1 MSIPFSAY
9 YIPGKGYTDCRVTW
23 ITTNKNRLCQ
33 KRKKSFKIFKF
44 VWCTMKEQINFWR
57 KEAYHWLSKC
67 DHGLAPSIMVSS
79 TISYAR
85 VMPVW
90 SDWTTLNSMQVYLHP
105 MIHDAHGC
113 KMSTSLWN
121 VIDPLEVING
131 ISFEG
136 LHKSLEDG
144 VSSVVA

>member
-1 MSIPFSAY
+1 MMY
-9 YIPGKGYTDCRVTW
+9 NEG
-23 ITTNKNRLCQ
+23 TNKFL
-33 KRKKSFKIFKF
+33 
-44 VWCTMKEQINFWR
+44 
-57 KEAYHWLSKC
+57 KEAYHWPSKC

-105 MIHDAHGC
+105 MIHDAHGRN
-113 KMSTSLWN
+113 MSTSLWN

-144 VSSVVA
+144 VPLVVA